1 MPTRP
6 VAAPPAGGLGWANLG
21 MDIVSVTRVRRLL
34 AAYGEDF
41 FQRMLTPG
49 ELADC
54 RTSIRLDV
62 LGLCGRIAAK
72 EAAFKTLRDRTAAFL
87 PWLDIVV
94 RRSEGGW
101 PLVEF
106 HGAAAA
112 MAAASGI
119 AGVRVSISHDVDY
132 AVAIAA
138 PVPVALPPGHP
149 APPVQLAS
157 PDPLGP
163 CRAANG
169 NADGTGNATASPAAP
184 AAGTE
189 TVHRTSRRDTMSEGL
204 LFMKNW
210 LLARHEDLDDIASDL
225 DLIEHRLIDSLSF
238 VEFVFLLEQHS
249 GRAIQLETLEVD
261 EIRTLDAIQ
270 ANFFSVQVARA

>member
-72 EAAFKTLRDRTAAFL
+72 EAAFKALRTRTATFL

-101 PLVEF
+101 PLVEL

-112 MAAASGI
+112 MAAASGV
-119 AGVRVSISHDVDY
+119 AGVSVSISHDVDY

-138 PVPVALPPGHP
+138 PILASGPPGHP
-149 APPVQLAS
+149 EPPLPPAS

-163 CRAANG
+163 SPAANG
-169 NADGTGNATASPAAP
+169 TVTWNATASAAAP
-184 AAGTE
+184 AADTE
-189 TVHRTSRRDTMSEGL
+189 SVHRTSRRDTMSEGL

-270 ANFFSVQVARA
+270 ANFFSVQVAQA

>member
-6 VAAPPAGGLGWANLG
+6 VAAPPAGGLGWANPG

-34 AAYGEDF
+34 AVYGEDF

-72 EAAFKTLRDRTAAFL
+72 EAAFKALRVRTAAFL

-101 PLVEF
+101 PLVEL
-106 HGAAAA
+106 HGAAAT
-112 MAAASGI
+112 MAEASGV
-119 AGVRVSISHDVDY
+119 AGVHVSISHDVDY
-132 AVAIAA
+132 AVAIAT
-138 PVPVALPPGHP
+138 PVPAAGPPGHP
-149 APPVQLAS
+149 EPPASPASPASLVS

-163 CRAANG
+163 SRAP
-169 NADGTGNATASPAAP
+169 DGTAAAP
-184 AAGTE
+184 AADTE

-261 EIRTLDAIQ
+261 EIRTLDAIR
-270 ANFFSVQVARA
+270 ANFFSVQVAQA